1 MKKKLVWTVGRRLA
15 ISYMMMTLLMIASG
29 LVGLNST
36 RMLSNS
42 LDFVTNEAW
51 QTADGAMEGTIHV
64 QNQVIM
70 TYLGMMEPGLK
81 KELLP
86 NILESEKKSK
96 AAFKRMSEAGLLP
109 EESILRLN
117 YYLKEFE
124 KSRDMTLNMDHSAGG
139 MDHSSG
145 GMDHSM
151 GGMDHSSG
159 GMDHSMADMGGMDMH
174 GDLSQ
179 KVEDLLGYLEEMEAT
194 ADGMVESESVNISF
208 IERFAFISVFSMLV
222 LGVLTA
228 VLFYLSNSR
237 KIVKPLHNAAA
248 MMEDIAQ
255 GEGNLTVSLE
265 VKGHDEIAQLSSGFN
280 HFVAKLRDTMVG
292 VTAATAQLATA
303 TEEMSSIAGESRAG
317 INKQRNETDMVA
329 TSMNEMSAT
338 TQEVARNAAEASS
351 SAAEANDHA
360 LNGEKVVELTIGAIE
375 RLANEV
381 SNARGAISTLNEDSA
396 NIAGV
401 LDVIKDIAEQT
412 NLLALNAAIEA
423 ARAGEQGRGF
433 AVVADEVRTLASRT
447 RESTEEIEGM
457 IGRLL
462 EATKNAVSTM
472 ETGQSAAQDAVATS
486 DTARKALRDITSSV
500 DSIVGLNNQIATA
513 AEQQGVM
520 AEEVNRSIT
529 NITNIAIE
537 TDAGAEQTSN
547 STEEMARLANELQDL
562 VQQFKV

>member
-1 MKKKLVWTVGRRLA
+1 
-15 ISYMMMTLLMIASG
+15 MIASG

-70 TYLGMMEPGLK
+70 TYLGMMEPDLK

-86 NILESEKKSK
+86 NIQASEKESK
-96 AAFKRMSEAGLLP
+96 AAFKRMAEAGLLP
-109 EESILRLN
+109 EDSIQRLN

-124 KSRDMTLNMDHSAGG
+124 KSRNMTLNMDHSAGG

-159 GMDHSMADMGGMDMH
+159 GMGHSMADMGGMDMH

-237 KIVKPLHNAAA
+237 KIVKPLRKAAE

-280 HFVAKLRDTMVG
+280 HFVAKLRDTMLG

-303 TEEMSSIAGESRAG
+303 TEEMSSIAEESRTG

-447 RESTEEIEGM
+447 RESTEEIEQM
-457 IGRLL
+457 IQRLL

-472 ETGQSAAQDAVATS
+472 ETGQTAAQDAVATS

-547 STEEMARLANELQDL
+547 STAEMARLANELQGL
-562 VQQFKV
+562 VQQFRV

>member
-486 DTARKALRDITSSV
+486 DTARRALHDITSSV

-529 NITNIAIE
+529 NITNIAVE
-537 TDAGAEQTSN
+537 TDAGAEQSKS
-547 STEEMARLANELQDL
+547 STEEMARLASELQRL
-562 VQQFKV
+562 VHQFKV